1 MSIISISN
9 LNFGYKKNQSI
20 LKELNLE
27 VPKGSIYGFLGA
39 NGAGKS
45 TTIRNVLGLLKP
57 QSGKVL
63 VFGKEIRAARPE
75 IFRRIG
81 SLIESPSLYP
91 HLSADDNLA
100 IASKYRAVDKKK
112 IGEVLEKVGLLENRK
127 KKVKNYST
135 GMKQRLGLA
144 IALLHDPELLL
155 LDEPTNGLDP
165 SGITEIRKIILRLR
179 EEGSTILLSSHL
191 LAEVERIATHVGI
204 IKSGKM
210 IFEGSLDDLE
220 ALKFSQQ
227 TLALKIPDANKAQA
241 LLKDFAIVSVSPGE
255 LQVQIKQKEDIPKLI
270 KMLVAGGIDIY
281 EVRLLKSDLEKMFMS
296 ITNE

>member
-27 VPKGSIYGFLGA
+27 VPTGSIYGFLGA

-45 TTIRNVLGLLKP
+45 TTIRNILGLLKP

-63 VFGKEIRAARPE
+63 VFGKEIRAERPE

-81 SLIESPSLYP
+81 SLIESPSLYS

-112 IGEVLEKVGLLENRK
+112 IGEVLEKVGLLDNRK

-144 IALLHDPELLL
+144 IALLHDPALLL

-210 IFEGSLDDLE
+210 IFEGSLADLE

-227 TLALKIPDANKAQA
+227 TLALKIPDANQAQA
-241 LLKDFAIVSVSPGE
+241 LLKEFSIVSVNPGQLE
-255 LQVQIKQKEDIPKLI
+255 VQIKHKEDIPKI
-270 KMLVAGGIDIY
+270 IRILVAGAIDVY